1 MFAFY
6 GKFKFP
12 WIANIVTR
20 QRTVSILMKVNNNI
34 ETGTGI
40 LIFQAIPNMFWCL
53 LAVSQGF
60 LPLSHRAYSENSET
74 MSNCVKFS
82 DFHEK

>member
-1 MFAFY
+1 MSMKILVPL
-6 GKFKFP
+6 G
-12 WIANIVTR
+12 R
-20 QRTVSILMKVNNNI
+20 QYRYDSRDMAAYLRKVNNNI

-40 LIFQAIPNMFWCL
+40 LIFRAIPNMFWCL